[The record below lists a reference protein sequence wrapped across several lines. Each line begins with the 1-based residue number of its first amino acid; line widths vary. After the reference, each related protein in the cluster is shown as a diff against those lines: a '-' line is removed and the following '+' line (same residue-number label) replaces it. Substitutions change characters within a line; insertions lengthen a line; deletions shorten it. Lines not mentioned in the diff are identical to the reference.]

1 MKVAIIGGGIVG
13 LATARQLLQRYPSV
27 KVILLEKESGPG
39 QHQTGHN
46 SGVLHC
52 GLYYKPGST
61 KARMAVEGLRRMTA
75 FCEQHGVPYELCGK
89 TVVATEVEEIPR
101 LHALMDRGK
110 ANGLEGLELL
120 GPEQIREYEPHAAG
134 LAGIRVLQEG
144 IVDYGAVCAEMVK
157 EIRVRGGQ
165 LRFSSEV
172 TRAKKTDAWT
182 IQTRSGAKGSEAGSG
197 EYEADFLINC
207 AGLQCDRV
215 GRIAGS
221 GDRAKIVPFR
231 GEYYKLRPER
241 QHLVK
246 NLIYPVPDPSF
257 PFLGVHF
264 TRLIAGGVECG
275 PNAVL
280 AFAREGYRHTDFSL
294 RDTLETLTYPGFWRF
309 FVRYPRMCWEEFK
322 RSYSKKLFCRSLQR
336 LVPELAIEDLAQG
349 GSGVRAQALSPSGEL
364 MQDLYFVQRE
374 GALHVLNAPSPAAT
388 ASLAIADAILDQA
401 REALEA

>member
-1 MKVAIIGGGIVG
+1 
-13 LATARQLLQRYPSV
+13 
-27 KVILLEKESGPG
+27 
-39 QHQTGHN
+39 
-46 SGVLHC
+46 
-52 GLYYKPGST
+52 
-61 KARMAVEGLRRMTA
+61 
-75 FCEQHGVPYELCGK
+75 
-89 TVVATEVEEIPR
+89 
-101 LHALMDRGK
+101 
-110 ANGLEGLELL
+110 
-120 GPEQIREYEPHAAG
+120 
-134 LAGIRVLQEG
+134 
-144 IVDYGAVCAEMVK
+144 VDYGAVCAEMVK
-157 EIRVRGGQ
+157 EIDARGGE
-165 LRFSSEV
+165 LKFSSEV
-172 TRAKKTDAWT
+172 MRTKRTSAWT
-182 IQTRSGAKGSEAGSG
+182 IHTKGDAGSG

-264 TRLIAGGVECG
+264 TRQIQGGVECG

-280 AFAREGYRHTDFSL
+280 AFKREGYRHTVFSL
-294 RDTLETLTYPGFWRF
+294 RDTLETMTYPGFWRF
-309 FVRYPRMCWEEFK
+309 FVRYPSMCWEEFK

-336 LVPELAIEDLAQG
+336 LVPELTMGDLAQG
-349 GSGVRAQALSPSGEL
+349 GAGVRAQALSPSGEL
-364 MQDLYFVQRE
+364 MQDFYFVQRE

-388 ASLAIADAILDQA
+388 AALAIADAILDQA